1 MTEQQI
7 DTIVNL
13 ILQRLQPAV
22 LVMVTSADGY
32 RDLIHQ
38 RLARCGERLHLALDE
53 TISDSERWQQI
64 GDVIP
69 AKTWQ
74 HKLPSTPYKA
84 LLLPFLSYPL
94 AVDIVNGTLQSPVAQ
109 RVHDALLAGIPV
121 LAPRYLCDPHS
132 ELNALRGV
140 AQPGYAAQMS
150 ATLER
155 LTANGITLGTLNEL
169 LDRLTANARP
179 PVVSESPRRYLTV
192 TDIVNNP
199 ALAESPDAVLTDAAV
214 DFLKAQK
221 KITLPR

>member
-38 RLARCGERLHLALDE
+38 RLARCRPRLHLALDAP
-53 TISDSERWQQI
+53 ISDTERWQQI
-64 GDVIP
+64 ADVIP
-69 AKTWQ
+69 AKRSQ

-121 LAPRYLCDPHS
+121 LALRYYCDPHS
-132 ELNALRGV
+132 ELNALRGTV
-140 AQPGYAAQMS
+140 HSDYAAHLS
-150 ATLER
+150 ATLTGLSEC
-155 LTANGITLGTLNEL
+155 GITLCSMNEML
-169 LDRLTANARP
+169 EKLATDGSSQS
-179 PVVSESPRRYLTV
+179 PVSHHRRYLTV

-199 ALAESPDAVLTDAAV
+199 ALAKSPDAVLTDAAV

-221 KITLPR
+221 K

>member
-109 RVHDALLAGIPV
+109 RVHDALLAGYSGTGTALLLRSAQRIKR
-121 LAPRYLCDPHS
+121 ASRYCS
-132 ELNALRGV
+132 QRLRG
-140 AQPGYAAQMS
+140 ASFRHAY
-150 ATLER
+150 
-155 LTANGITLGTLNEL
+155 
-169 LDRLTANARP
+169 RP
-179 PVVSESPRRYLTV
+179 
-192 TDIVNNP
+192 
-199 ALAESPDAVLTDAAV
+199 
-214 DFLKAQK
+214 
-221 KITLPR
+221 